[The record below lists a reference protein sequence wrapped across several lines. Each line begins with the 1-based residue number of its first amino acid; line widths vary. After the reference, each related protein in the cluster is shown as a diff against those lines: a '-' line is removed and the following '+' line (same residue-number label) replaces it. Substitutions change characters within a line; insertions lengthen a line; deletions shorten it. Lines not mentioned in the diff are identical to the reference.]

1 MVHPLEKSSSY
12 IKRGCSRQSAMRGP
26 QIFIV
31 EVLCMLI
38 CGIDIGKFR
47 HEACLI
53 DESGKQLAKSLKF
66 TNTTDGGDKLIEY
79 FNQHNPDNQTIVI
92 GMEATGHYYLS
103 LYCFLFDKGY
113 QVNAINPIQS
123 DAIRNL
129 FLRKTKNDAKD
140 SFLIAETIRIGRFS
154 STPLADEDILSM
166 RQLCRHR
173 MDLVDYI
180 GDQKRKIIGVMDR
193 VFPEYQNIF
202 SDMFGKTSTELLS
215 KAVTPEELLSIPTP
229 DLIDLLRKN
238 SKGRFSEAKAEQLR
252 NAAKNSFGITIATNA
267 FSMQLRQLLEM
278 IALLESQLAELEE
291 EISEYLRKMDTYITT
306 CPGIG
311 EVLGAI
317 IVSEI
322 GDITR
327 FPEPKKLVAFVGVDP
342 SVKQS
347 GEFVGTQNKMS
358 KRGSPHLRRAFFLA
372 ANVAAFHDP
381 VLSAY
386 YQKKRA
392 EGKHHYTALGAVS
405 RKLICIVYAVLRDN
419 KPYVPAC

>member
-1 MVHPLEKSSSY
+1 
-12 IKRGCSRQSAMRGP
+12 
-26 QIFIV
+26 
-31 EVLCMLI
+31 MLI

-53 DESGKQLAKSLKF
+53 DETGRQLTKPLKF
-66 TNTTDGGDKLIEY
+66 TNTTDGGDRLIEY
-79 FNQHNPDNQTIVI
+79 FNQHNSDNKMIVV

-113 QVNAINPIQS
+113 QVNVINPIQS

-129 FLRKTKNDAKD
+129 FLRKTKNDARD

-180 GDQKRKIIGVMDR
+180 ADQKRKIIGVMDR
-193 VFPEYQNIF
+193 VFPEYQHIF
-202 SDMFGKTSTELLS
+202 SDMFGKTSTELLN
-215 KAVTPEELLSIPTP
+215 KAVTPEELLTIATP
-229 DLIDLLRKN
+229 DLIDILKKN
-238 SKGRFSEAKAEQLR
+238 SRGRFGEAKAEQLR
-252 NAAKNSFGITIATNA
+252 NAAKNSFGITIATTA
-267 FSMQLRQLLEM
+267 FSTQLRQLLEM
-278 IALLESQLAELEE
+278 ITLLENQLVELEE
-291 EISEYLRKMDTYITT
+291 EISEYLSKLDTYITT

-322 GDITR
+322 GDISR
-327 FPEPKKLVAFVGVDP
+327 FSEPKKLVAFVGVDP

-372 ANVAAFHDP
+372 ANVAAFRDP

-392 EGKHHYTALGAVS
+392 EGKHHYTALGAVA
-405 RKLICIVYAVLRDN
+405 RKLICIVYAVLRDK
-419 KPYVPAC
+419 KPYVPAY

>member
-1 MVHPLEKSSSY
+1 
-12 IKRGCSRQSAMRGP
+12 
-26 QIFIV
+26 
-31 EVLCMLI
+31 MLI

-53 DESGKQLAKSLKF
+53 DEAGKQVAKTLNF
-66 TNTTDGGDKLIEY
+66 TNTTDGGEKLLEY
-79 FNQHNPDNQTIVI
+79 FTKHNPDNQIIVI
-92 GMEATGHYYLS
+92 GMEATGHYHLS

-113 QVNAINPIQS
+113 QVNVINPMQS
-123 DAIRNL
+123 DAVRNL

-140 SFLIAETIRIGRFS
+140 SFLVAETILIGRFS

-180 GDQKRKIIGVMDR
+180 ADQKRKIIGVMDR
-193 VFPEYQNIF
+193 VFPEYQHIF
-202 SDMFGKTSTELLS
+202 SDMFGKTSSELLS
-215 KAVTPEELLSIPTP
+215 RAVTPEELLA
-229 DLIDLLRKN
+229 IDTQELCELLKKHSR
-238 SKGRFSEAKAEQLR
+238 GRFGEAKAQELR
-252 NAAKNSFGITIATNA
+252 NAAKNSFGITIATSA

-278 IALLESQLAELEE
+278 IALLESQLLELEE
-291 EISEYLRKMDTYITT
+291 EIVQYLRKMDTYITT
-306 CPGIG
+306 IPGIG
-311 EVLGAI
+311 DVLGAVI
-317 IVSEI
+317 LSEI
-322 GDITR
+322 GDVSR
-327 FPEPKKLVAFVGVDP
+327 FSEPKKLVAFVGVDP

-372 ANVAAFHDP
+372 ANVAAFRDP

-386 YQKKRA
+386 YQKKKA
-392 EGKHHYTALGAVS
+392 EGKHHYTVLGAVS

-419 KPYVPAC
+419 KPYVPNC

>member
-1 MVHPLEKSSSY
+1 
-12 IKRGCSRQSAMRGP
+12 
-26 QIFIV
+26 
-31 EVLCMLI
+31 MLI

-53 DESGKQLAKSLKF
+53 DESGRQIAKTLSF
-66 TNTTDGGDKLIEY
+66 TNTTDGGEKLLEY
-79 FNQHNPDNQTIVI
+79 FNRNNPDNQVIVI
-92 GMEATGHYYLS
+92 GMEATGHYHLS

-140 SFLIAETIRIGRFS
+140 SFLVAETIRIGRFS

-180 GDQKRKIIGVMDR
+180 ADQKRKIIAVMDR
-193 VFPEYQNIF
+193 VFPEYQHIF
-202 SDMFGKTSTELLS
+202 SDMFGKTSTELLGR
-215 KAVTPEELLSIPTP
+215 AVTPEELLAIPTQE
-229 DLIDLLRKN
+229 LCELLRKN
-238 SKGRFSEAKAEQLR
+238 SKGRFGEAKARELR
-252 NAAKNSFGITIATNA
+252 SAAKSSFGITLATSA

-278 IALLESQLAELEE
+278 IALLESQLVELED
-291 EISEYLRKMDTYITT
+291 EIVQYLRKMDTYITT

-311 EVLGAI
+311 DVLGSVI
-317 IVSEI
+317 LSEI
-322 GDITR
+322 GDISR
-327 FPEPKKLVAFVGVDP
+327 FSEPKKLVAFVGVDP

-347 GEFVGTQNKMS
+347 GEFVGTRNKMS

-372 ANVAAFHDP
+372 ANVASRHDP

-392 EGKHHYTALGAVS
+392 EGKHHYVAVGAVS
-405 RKLICIVYAVLRDN
+405 RKLICIVYAVLRDK
-419 KPYVPAC
+419 KPYVPNC

>member
-1 MVHPLEKSSSY
+1 
-12 IKRGCSRQSAMRGP
+12 
-26 QIFIV
+26 
-31 EVLCMLI
+31 
-38 CGIDIGKFR
+38 
-47 HEACLI
+47 
-53 DESGKQLAKSLKF
+53 LKF
-66 TNTTDGGDKLIEY
+66 TNTTDGGERLLEY
-79 FNQHNPDNQTIVI
+79 FSKHNQDNKVIVI
-92 GMEATGHYYLS
+92 GMEATGHYHLS

-113 QVNAINPIQS
+113 QVNVINPIQS

-180 GDQKRKIIGVMDR
+180 ADQKRKIIGVMDR
-193 VFPEYQNIF
+193 LFPEYQHIF
-202 SDMFGKTSTELLS
+202 SDMFGKTSTELLN
-215 KAVTPEELLSIPTP
+215 KAVTPEELLAIPTAE
-229 DLIDLLRKN
+229 LCELLKKHSR
-238 SKGRFSEAKAEQLR
+238 GRFGEAKVEELR
-252 NAAKNSFGITIATNA
+252 SAAKSSFGITIATTA
-267 FSMQLRQLLEM
+267 FTMQLRQLLEM
-278 IALLESQLAELEE
+278 IELLEGQLAELEA
-291 EISEYLRKMDTYITT
+291 EIGEYLRKMDTYITT

-311 EVLGAI
+311 EILGAI

-322 GDITR
+322 GDVSR
-327 FPEPKKLVAFVGVDP
+327 FSEPKKLVAFVGVDP

-372 ANVAAFHDP
+372 ANVAAFRDP

-419 KPYVPAC
+419 KPYTPHFN

>member
-1 MVHPLEKSSSY
+1 
-12 IKRGCSRQSAMRGP
+12 
-26 QIFIV
+26 
-31 EVLCMLI
+31 MLI

-53 DESGKQLAKSLKF
+53 DESGKQLAKPLKF
-66 TNTTDGGDKLIEY
+66 TNTTDGGEKLIE
-79 FNQHNPDNQTIVI
+79 FLNQRNPDNQVIVV
-92 GMEATGHYYLS
+92 GMEATGHYHLS

-113 QVNAINPIQS
+113 QVNVINPIQS

-154 STPLADEDILSM
+154 STELADEDILSM

-180 GDQKRKIIGVMDR
+180 ADQKRKIIGVMDR
-193 VFPEYQNIF
+193 VFPEYQHIF
-202 SDMFGKTSTELLS
+202 SDMFGKTSTELLN
-215 KAVTPEELLSIPTP
+215 KAVTPEELLSIPTQE
-229 DLIDLLRKN
+229 LCELLKKHSR
-238 SKGRFSEAKAEQLR
+238 GRFGEAKAEQLR
-252 NAAKNSFGITIATNA
+252 DAAKGSFGITIATAA
-267 FSMQLRQLLEM
+267 FSIQLRQLLEM
-278 IALLESQLAELEE
+278 ISLLENQLTELEE
-291 EISEYLRKMDTYITT
+291 EIGEYLRRMDSYITT

-311 EVLGAI
+311 DVLGAVI
-317 IVSEI
+317 LSEI
-322 GDITR
+322 GDISR
-327 FPEPKKLVAFVGVDP
+327 FSEPKKLVAFVGVDP

-347 GEFVGTQNKMS
+347 GEFIGTQNKMS

-372 ANVAAFHDP
+372 ANVAAYRDP

-392 EGKHHYTALGAVS
+392 EGKHHYVAVGAVS

-419 KPYVPAC
+419 KPYTPHY